1 MRYSHLLFALC
12 LVASGTVAAEEAELV
27 PCLDCHQ
34 ASTRLGEVPL
44 IAGQH
49 GAYLR
54 AQLQRFRER
63 HRESFPMDA
72 LARGFSDATIE
83 RKVEEIA
90 GREWQSWPG
99 EPGRDKVSEQEL
111 QRLQRGATVAQRF
124 DCATCHGPAFRGGDV
139 IPRIAGQRPGY
150 IELQLKGIAEGRR
163 YHPPT
168 AIGASIDALDAED
181 RQAVAL
187 WLSQLP

>member
-1 MRYSHLLFALC
+1 MRYSHLLLALF
-12 LVASGTVAAEEAELV
+12 LVAGGSVAADEAELV

-83 RKVEEIA
+83 RKVEDIA

-99 EPGRDKVSEQEL
+99 EPGRETPPEDDRVQLE
-111 QRLQRGATVAQRF
+111 RGAEVARRF
-124 DCATCHGPAFRGGDV
+124 DCAACHGPAFRGGDV
-139 IPRIAGQRPGY
+139 IPRLAGQRPGY

-168 AIGASIDALDAED
+168 AIGATLDALDPPE
-181 RQAVAL
+181 RSAVAL
-187 WLSQLP
+187 WLSQQP